1 MKKVLIDSF
10 FATLF
15 VFGTLVGLR
24 EITQLN
30 VFSAFDPLGQALG
43 DVELTDIAFSQLRS
57 DPALDTNIVI
67 VNIGPLDRGGIGE
80 QIRILSQFGPKV
92 IGLDII
98 FSCKDGLY
106 DSVNCPQFYDSAANG
121 NFARAIRGF
130 KNVVLVK
137 RLAQSDSLLQTA
149 EDIDVYDSMEHTDA
163 HLRQHAYEG
172 YANLETEAAHQEDLK
187 SCRRFNPM
195 IDVKG
200 ERHYAFAVMMA
211 LLYDSAKAN
220 RFLARNNFSEIINYR
235 GNIVDWHG
243 ASHFAGRYMVLDW
256 DQALDTA
263 KFVPEMLRGKIVILG
278 SLGNDLRDTSWD
290 DKFFTP
296 LNKIY
301 AGKSRP
307 DMYGVV
313 VHANI
318 LSMILNEDYVNELG
332 YIPEILIA
340 IVLVF
345 CNLLLFYW
353 INNKI
358 PIVFDTVSILLQLFQ
373 VVLLSFLMIEF
384 FDWFQFKLNLTI
396 TLAGVALVGT
406 CFEIYNSGIKT
417 GFRMLTARWFTKR
430 EQGV

>member
-15 VFGTLVGLR
+15 VFATLLGLR
-24 EITQLN
+24 ELTQLN
-30 VFSAFDPLGQALG
+30 VFSAFDPLGKALG

-80 QIRILSQFGPKV
+80 QIKIISRFQPKV

-98 FSCKDGLY
+98 FSCKEGLY
-106 DSVNCPQFYDSAANG
+106 DSVNCPQFYDTAG
-121 NFARAIRGF
+121 NEKFAGAIRSF
-130 KNVVLVK
+130 KNIVLVK
-137 RLAQSDSLLQTA
+137 RLTQSDSLVHA
-149 EDIDVYDSMEHTDA
+149 AGDIDLYDSIEHTDA
-163 HLRQHAYEG
+163 RLRQHAFEG

-187 SCRRFNPM
+187 SCRRFNPA
-195 IDVKG
+195 IDVNG
-200 ERHYAFAVMMA
+200 TTHYAFGVMMA
-211 LLYDSAKAN
+211 MLYDSAKAT
-220 RFLARNNFSEIINYR
+220 RFLERGNYSEIINYR
-235 GNIVDWHG
+235 GNVVDWHG

-256 DQALDTA
+256 DQALDTTTFMA
-263 KFVPEMLRGKIVILG
+263 EMLRGKIVMLG

-318 LSMILNEDYVNELG
+318 VSMILNEDYINELAHWQ
-332 YIPEILIA
+332 EIFIAIA
-340 IVLVF
+340 IVYL
-345 CNLLLFYW
+345 NLLLFYW
-353 INNKI
+353 INTRM
-358 PIVFDTVSILLQLFQ
+358 PVLFDTVSIVLQLAQ

-384 FDWFQFKLNLTI
+384 FDWFQFKLDLTV

-406 CFEIYNSGIKT
+406 CFEIYHSGIKT
-417 GFRMLTARWFTKR
+417 AVQWFYRRWLTKTPS
-430 EQGV
+430 GV